1 MLQASDSSLE
11 SSKIHASVQSNPA
24 VDSFKVVHIFSK
36 VSFTIM
42 QLQVGR
48 SDVLKGCATA

>member
-11 SSKIHASVQSNPA
+11 SSKIHASVQNNPA

-36 VSFTIM
+36 VSFTI
-42 QLQVGR
+42 V
-48 SDVLKGCATA
+48 